1 MSEEKLRDYLN
12 RVTADLRKTRRELE
26 ELEQR
31 RGEPIAIVG
40 MSCRLPGGVG
50 SPEELWALV
59 AGGGDAVGSL
69 PEDRGWDLDRLYDPD
84 PARAGKSY
92 AREGGFVYDADRFD
106 ADFFGIAPREA
117 LAMDPQQRLF
127 LEVCWEAFERAG
139 IDPLSLRG
147 STTGVF
153 AGAMYHD
160 YASRLGSAAPEDLEA
175 YLGIGSAGSV
185 VSGRAAY
192 VFGLEGPAVTVDTA
206 CSSSLVALHLAS
218 QALRS
223 GECGLALAGGVTV
236 LSTPGVFVEFS
247 RQRGLAPD
255 GRCKSFANG
264 ADGVGWGEGAGVLL
278 LERLS
283 DARRH
288 GRSVLAVVRGSAVNQ
303 DGASNGLTA
312 PNGPSQQRVIRQ
324 ALANAG
330 LSPAQVDVVEGHGTG
345 TTLGDPIEAQALLAT
360 YGSERSRERPL
371 WLGSVKSNIG
381 HTQAAAGVAGVIKT
395 VMGMRH
401 GRMART
407 LHVDEPSRNVDWSSG
422 AIALLT
428 REEPWL
434 GSGEPRRAGVS
445 AFGISGTNAHVI
457 LEEAT
462 EPEQEL
468 LASEQ
473 LPRTGTETLPW
484 VLSARSGA
492 ALRAQAE
499 RLTALL
505 QRDPEMRPQD
515 LALSL
520 AGRAAFEHRAV
531 ILDASSE
538 ALSGGLL
545 SLIEPEPGEEPPAN
559 VLRDTT
565 RGEAG
570 TAFLF
575 TGQGSQRVGMGSGLY
590 EAFAVFKDAFD
601 EVCAHLDGSLDQAL
615 PVVVFGQDD
624 GRPTTSGES
633 QLERTLYAQT
643 GLFALEVALF
653 RLLAAWGVR
662 PDFLIGHSIGELAA
676 AHVAG
681 VFSLEDAC
689 RLVAA
694 RGRLMDQLPG
704 GGAMLAIRATESELV
719 PWLAGYGGRLALA
732 AVNGPDSVVISG
744 DEDAVLEAAV
754 SWQGRGRKTKRL
766 PVSHAFHSARMDG
779 MLEAFERVAETVSFS
794 APQIPVVSNLS
805 GGVALAEDI
814 CTPGYWVRHVRE
826 TVRFAAGVKW
836 LAGQGVRR
844 FLELGPDGVLSA
856 MAGECGIGQGQAGR
870 SPLLAA
876 LMRSERPEAHTL
888 LRALAGAWIDGL
900 DVDWAAIC
908 RQAGARRVVDL
919 PTYPFQRER
928 YWLEGPGD
936 PGEGQESD
944 ARRWCY
950 RVRWQ
955 LVTEDAPG
963 LLSGLWP
970 LVVPATLAGD
980 PLVSDLTA
988 ALAAHGAR
996 VLPVQLDAHDLDRGR
1011 LAAALSGA
1019 LALAPVGEDGAV
1031 LEISSPAD
1039 FPGQPALGGVLSL
1052 LALQVTDDDVHGS
1065 LPAGLAGSLLLVQA
1079 LGDLEIQAPL
1089 WMATRG
1095 AVSVGSSDPPT
1106 EPMQRTVWGLGR
1118 AMRLESPDRWG
1129 GLVDLPLQA
1138 GERSLGLL
1146 CGVLAARAGEDEA
1159 AIRAS
1164 GVLAPRLV
1172 HVSEEPSP
1180 TENSWTCSGTVLITG
1195 GSGALARHLARRLA
1209 RSGVEHLL
1217 LASRRGTEAPGA
1229 KDLEQELLA
1238 LGASTVTIANCD
1250 LAERE
1255 PLEALLANI
1264 PAEQPLKAVF
1274 HAAGVLEDG
1283 LIDELTCERLV
1294 TAMRPKARAAW
1305 HLHELTE
1312 SLELDAFVL
1321 FSSVAATL
1329 GSGGQ
1334 GAYAACNASLDAL
1347 AEYRRS
1353 RSLPAIS
1360 VAWGPWSGEG
1370 MAEGVQEYL
1379 DRGAARPMAVES
1391 ALAALGRVL
1400 DQDRAHVLVADIDW
1414 RRYAQLRL
1422 SVRPHSLTAD
1432 MPELAPAPERAP
1444 ETLGGGHGSL
1454 AVRLGDLSQ
1463 AERERVA
1470 VELVQGEVA
1479 VVLGHAVPEAVNA
1492 TRTFSELGFD
1502 SLSALELRNRLV
1514 SSAGTQLP
1522 STLVFDYPTPVALA
1536 GYLLSV
1542 LPGGDPSRRVTPSG
1556 AGAEDPMAIVGMGCR
1571 YPGGVDSPRALWQA
1585 LAAGADAITPF
1596 PEDRGW
1602 EIEAVYHPDP
1612 DHLGTS
1618 YTRSGGFLEDPAGF
1632 DAAFFGIGPTEALA
1646 MGPQQ
1651 RLLLEVCWEALE
1663 SANVDPRALQG
1674 SDTGT
1679 FAGICFSDYGTGQF
1693 GSAPED
1699 VKGYIGTGNVESV
1712 ASGRI
1717 AYTLGLEG
1725 PAMTINTACSS
1736 SLVALHLACGALRAG
1751 ECSLALVGGATVMAT
1766 PGMFVDFS
1774 RQRGLAADGR
1784 CKPFAEGAD
1793 GVGWGEGAGM
1803 LVLER
1808 LSDARRNGHP
1818 VLAVVRGSAVNQ
1830 DGASNGLTAPN
1841 GPAQQRVILQALAN
1855 AGLSPSEVD
1864 AVEAHGTGTTLGD
1877 PIEAHALL
1885 ATYGQDR
1892 PAGRPL
1898 WLGSIKSNI
1907 GHTQAAA
1914 GVAGVIKM
1922 VMALRHEML
1931 PRTLHADR
1939 PSPHVDW
1946 AGGDMRLLSEP
1957 SRWSR
1962 NGVPRRAGVSSFG
1975 LSGTNAHV
1983 ILEEAPEPELPREGS
1998 GAGLGML
2005 PWPLSAASEEAL
2017 SAQASRLHAHVASEP
2032 AIAVADAGLALSGRA
2047 ALDRRAVVL
2056 GDGRDAMLAGLEAL
2070 REGHPAPGVI
2080 EGVAGR
2086 GIERLAFMFSGQG
2099 SQRVGMGMELYEA
2112 LPAFAQA
2119 FDEACMHLNPH
2130 LERSLQELVGS
2141 EEDSPEA
2148 LLLDNTMFAQPALFA
2163 LEIALSALLGSWGVR
2178 PHYVIGHSVGELA
2191 AACVAG
2197 VFSLE
2202 DGCRLVA
2209 ARGRLMAELPAGG
2222 AMMAIQ
2228 ASEREIAESLLET
2241 AERVALAAVNGPRSV
2256 VISGEQDDVLALA
2269 AAWRERGRKTSRL
2282 RVSHAFHSAR
2292 MDGMLGRYREVAR
2305 GIAFAAPEIP
2315 VISNV
2320 TGEPVSAER
2329 IASAEYWVE
2338 HARGT
2343 VRFAEGVRWLRD
2355 HGAQGLLELGPD
2367 GVLSAM
2373 AHECLAAEPDRV
2385 LVEPGRARGDS
2396 VDDESTGGGRD
2407 SLVAVPALRGK
2418 RPQAESLLGAL
2429 AGLWVAGAPVD
2440 WSRAFEGS
2448 NAKPVELPTYAFQR
2462 RRYWLDSME
2471 RAVGDAASIG
2481 QLATGHPLVGAAVEL
2496 ADGDGWLLTAR
2507 LSART
2512 HPWLADHV
2520 VMGEVLLPGTAFL
2533 ELALQAAL
2541 LAGCAAV
2548 GELAVQAPLILGDG
2562 EAVQLQVAV
2571 GAGDES
2577 GDRPLA
2583 VYARVECLEPEAEW
2597 VCHASGMLLA
2607 EETEGLRSPGS
2618 PTRPMSGAWPPE
2630 GAVPVQVEHL
2640 YEQLAGAGL
2649 EYGPCFQ
2656 GLEAA
2661 WIRGED
2667 LFAEV
2672 RLSAEQRESASLFA
2686 VHPALMDA
2694 ALHALALSSH
2704 SEDDRLA
2711 SARLPFAWRDVVLS
2725 NAGVDALRVCLSSD
2739 GGEGVSVRMCGERGE
2754 PVGSVGSLS
2763 LRAAPAEGWE
2773 GRAATRRDPLF
2784 SLEWSPLAPAVG
2796 GLPAACALVGGDG
2809 SLASE
2814 LASAGADVVWHAG
2827 VASLVD
2833 AMKECDG
2840 AAPELILLDWGAGGD
2855 FSGAERAS
2863 GEDVRRRVGDGLA
2876 QLQALLAEESLE
2888 DARLAVLTREAV
2900 AVEAGE
2906 GVKDLAAGAV
2916 WGLVRSAQSE
2926 HPGRLVLVDLDGAE
2940 SSWTMLPAALA
2951 CEEPQLV
2958 LRNGRILAAR
2968 LRKLASSGCRQ
2979 PSPSRAGEA
2988 ASFDPQRTVLVTGGT
3003 GGLGALVAKHL
3014 VLEHGVRS
3022 VLLLSRRGRESPN
3035 ARELQAEL
3043 EQAGA
3048 QVAIE
3053 SCDVTDREQLRTV
3066 LEEVPAEHPLGAVV
3080 HAAGVLDDCLIGDL
3094 TEERLD
3100 SVLAPKVQGALN
3112 LHEATEQLDLSAFVL
3127 FSSAA
3132 SVFGA
3137 PGQGNYAA
3145 ANGFLDSLAA
3155 QRRARGL
3162 AGVAIAWGLW
3172 DQDTDLTRRLGE
3184 AGRSRIVRSGVG
3196 TLSSAR
3202 NLALFDAACRGDAA
3216 VAVAIALDPAALR
3229 AQARSG
3235 VLPTLFEGLVTG
3247 PVHRDARKP
3256 GRSLAAVLSGMSEAE
3271 RERAVLE
3278 FALTH
3283 VSAVLG
3289 GASAEGIDPLQPFK
3303 ELGFDSLIALELRNR
3318 LSVATGLRLPATLAF
3333 DHPNASAVG
3342 HYLLGRVTAG
3352 SESAA
3357 PSADAELAE
3366 LERRLSA
3373 VAEQEGM
3380 RAKVTARLQSL
3391 LAGMGGAVSVDHRDL
3406 ESATATE
3413 IFELIDR
3420 EIGPYEG
3427 NGVSS

>member
-1 MSEEKLRDYLN
+1 M
-12 RVTADLRKTRRELE
+12 
-26 ELEQR
+26 
-31 RGEPIAIVG
+31 
-40 MSCRLPGGVG
+40 
-50 SPEELWALV
+50 
-59 AGGGDAVGSL
+59 DA
-69 PEDRGWDLDRLYDPD
+69 
-84 PARAGKSY
+84 
-92 AREGGFVYDADRFD
+92 
-106 ADFFGIAPREA
+106 
-117 LAMDPQQRLF
+117 
-127 LEVCWEAFERAG
+127 
-139 IDPLSLRG
+139 
-147 STTGVF
+147 
-153 AGAMYHD
+153 
-160 YASRLGSAAPEDLEA
+160 
-175 YLGIGSAGSV
+175 
-185 VSGRAAY
+185 
-192 VFGLEGPAVTVDTA
+192 
-206 CSSSLVALHLAS
+206 
-218 QALRS
+218 
-223 GECGLALAGGVTV
+223 
-236 LSTPGVFVEFS
+236 TP
-247 RQRGLAPD
+247 
-255 GRCKSFANG
+255 
-264 ADGVGWGEGAGVLL
+264 
-278 LERLS
+278 
-283 DARRH
+283 
-288 GRSVLAVVRGSAVNQ
+288 
-303 DGASNGLTA
+303 
-312 PNGPSQQRVIRQ
+312 
-324 ALANAG
+324 
-330 LSPAQVDVVEGHGTG
+330 
-345 TTLGDPIEAQALLAT
+345 
-360 YGSERSRERPL
+360 
-371 WLGSVKSNIG
+371 
-381 HTQAAAGVAGVIKT
+381 
-395 VMGMRH
+395 
-401 GRMART
+401 
-407 LHVDEPSRNVDWSSG
+407 
-422 AIALLT
+422 
-428 REEPWL
+428 
-434 GSGEPRRAGVS
+434 
-445 AFGISGTNAHVI
+445 
-457 LEEAT
+457 
-462 EPEQEL
+462 
-468 LASEQ
+468 
-473 LPRTGTETLPW
+473 
-484 VLSARSGA
+484 
-492 ALRAQAE
+492 
-499 RLTALL
+499 
-505 QRDPEMRPQD
+505 
-515 LALSL
+515 
-520 AGRAAFEHRAV
+520 
-531 ILDASSE
+531 
-538 ALSGGLL
+538 
-545 SLIEPEPGEEPPAN
+545 
-559 VLRDTT
+559 
-565 RGEAG
+565 
-570 TAFLF
+570 
-575 TGQGSQRVGMGSGLY
+575 
-590 EAFAVFKDAFD
+590 
-601 EVCAHLDGSLDQAL
+601 
-615 PVVVFGQDD
+615 
-624 GRPTTSGES
+624 
-633 QLERTLYAQT
+633 
-643 GLFALEVALF
+643 
-653 RLLAAWGVR
+653 
-662 PDFLIGHSIGELAA
+662 
-676 AHVAG
+676 
-681 VFSLEDAC
+681 
-689 RLVAA
+689 
-694 RGRLMDQLPG
+694 
-704 GGAMLAIRATESELV
+704 
-719 PWLAGYGGRLALA
+719 
-732 AVNGPDSVVISG
+732 
-744 DEDAVLEAAV
+744 
-754 SWQGRGRKTKRL
+754 
-766 PVSHAFHSARMDG
+766 
-779 MLEAFERVAETVSFS
+779 
-794 APQIPVVSNLS
+794 
-805 GGVALAEDI
+805 
-814 CTPGYWVRHVRE
+814 
-826 TVRFAAGVKW
+826 
-836 LAGQGVRR
+836 
-844 FLELGPDGVLSA
+844 
-856 MAGECGIGQGQAGR
+856 
-870 SPLLAA
+870 
-876 LMRSERPEAHTL
+876 
-888 LRALAGAWIDGL
+888 
-900 DVDWAAIC
+900 
-908 RQAGARRVVDL
+908 
-919 PTYPFQRER
+919 
-928 YWLEGPGD
+928 
-936 PGEGQESD
+936 
-944 ARRWCY
+944 
-950 RVRWQ
+950 
-955 LVTEDAPG
+955 
-963 LLSGLWP
+963 
-970 LVVPATLAGD
+970 
-980 PLVSDLTA
+980 
-988 ALAAHGAR
+988 
-996 VLPVQLDAHDLDRGR
+996 
-1011 LAAALSGA
+1011 
-1019 LALAPVGEDGAV
+1019 
-1031 LEISSPAD
+1031 
-1039 FPGQPALGGVLSL
+1039 
-1052 LALQVTDDDVHGS
+1052 
-1065 LPAGLAGSLLLVQA
+1065 
-1079 LGDLEIQAPL
+1079 
-1089 WMATRG
+1089 
-1095 AVSVGSSDPPT
+1095 
-1106 EPMQRTVWGLGR
+1106 
-1118 AMRLESPDRWG
+1118 
-1129 GLVDLPLQA
+1129 
-1138 GERSLGLL
+1138 
-1146 CGVLAARAGEDEA
+1146 
-1159 AIRAS
+1159 
-1164 GVLAPRLV
+1164 
-1172 HVSEEPSP
+1172 PSP
-1180 TENSWTCSGTVLITG
+1180 PLPPPPPP
-1195 GSGALARHLARRLA
+1195 
-1209 RSGVEHLL
+1209 
-1217 LASRRGTEAPGA
+1217 PGA

-1238 LGASTVTIANCD
+1238 LGASTVTIARCD

-1255 PLEALLANI
+1255 RLEGLLASI
-1264 PAEQPLKAVF
+1264 PGERPLRAVF

-1283 LIDELTCERLV
+1283 LIDELTRERLAA
-1294 TAMRPKARAAW
+1294 AMRPKVRAAW

-1360 VAWGPWSGEG
+1360 VAWGPWSGGG
-1370 MAEGVQEYL
+1370 MAEGVQEHL
-1379 DRGAARPMAVES
+1379 DRRAARPMAVES
-1391 ALAALGRVL
+1391 ALAALWQVL

-1422 SVRPHSLTAD
+1422 SMRPHSLTAD
-1432 MPELAPAPERAP
+1432 MPELAPAPETVL
-1444 ETLGGGHGSL
+1444 ETLGAGHGSL
-1454 AVRLGDLSQ
+1454 AVRLGDLSP
-1463 AERERVA
+1463 AERKRVA
-1470 VELVQGEVA
+1470 VELVQSEVA
-1479 VVLGHAVPEAVNA
+1479 VVLGHAAPEAVNA
-1492 TRTFSELGFD
+1492 MRTFSELGFD
-1502 SLSALELRNRLV
+1502 SLSALELRNRLM
-1514 SSAGTQLP
+1514 SSAGIQLP

-1536 GYLLSV
+1536 GYLLGV
-1542 LPGGDPSRRVTPSG
+1542 LPGSDPSRRVAPSG
-1556 AGAEDPMAIVGMGCR
+1556 AGGEDPVAIVGMGCR

-1585 LAAGADAITPF
+1585 LAAGVDAITPF

-1602 EIEAVYHPDP
+1602 EIDAVYHPDP

-1725 PAMTINTACSS
+1725 PAMTVNTACSS

-1818 VLAVVRGSAVNQ
+1818 VWAVVRGSAVNQ

-1892 PAGRPL
+1892 LAGRPL

-1922 VMALRHEML
+1922 VMALRQEML

-1946 AGGDMRLLSEP
+1946 ACGDVRLLSEP

-1962 NGVPRRAGVSSFG
+1962 NGTPRRAGVSSFG

-1983 ILEEAPEPELPREGS
+1983 ILEEAPEPEVPSEGP
-1998 GAGLGML
+1998 GAVLGVL

-2017 SAQASRLHAHVASEP
+2017 SAQASRLHAHAASEP
-2032 AIAVADAGLALSGRA
+2032 AIAVADAGLTLSGRA

-2080 EGVAGR
+2080 EGVAGQ

-2112 LPAFAQA
+2112 LPVFAQA

-2163 LEIALSALLGSWGVR
+2163 LEIALSALLESWGVR

-2191 AACVAG
+2191 AACAAG
-2197 VFSLE
+2197 VFSLH

-2222 AMMAIQ
+2222 AMVAVQ
-2228 ASEREIAESLLET
+2228 ASEGEIAESLADT
-2241 AERVALAAVNGPRSV
+2241 DERVALAAVNGPRSV
-2256 VISGEQDDVLALA
+2256 VVSGEQDDVLALA

-2292 MDGMLGRYREVAR
+2292 MDGMLGRYGEVAR
-2305 GIAFAAPEIP
+2305 EVAFAAPEIP

-2320 TGEPVSAER
+2320 TGEPISAER

-2355 HGAQGLLELGPD
+2355 HGAQGFLELGPD

-2373 AHECLAAEPDRV
+2373 AQECLAAERDRV
-2385 LVEPGRARGDS
+2385 PGEPGWAGEDS
-2396 VDDESTGGGRD
+2396 VGDESRGGGQD

-2418 RPQAESLLGAL
+2418 RPQAESLLAAL

-2448 NAKPVELPTYAFQR
+2448 RAKPVELPTYAFQR

-2471 RAVGDAASIG
+2471 RAVGDPSLVG

-2507 LSART
+2507 LSARA

-2533 ELALQAAL
+2533 ELALQAAS

-2548 GELAVQAPLILGDG
+2548 GELAVQAPLILGEG

-2577 GDRPLA
+2577 GDRPVA
-2583 VYARVECLEPEAEW
+2583 VYARAEYLEPEAEW
-2597 VCHASGMLLA
+2597 VCHASGVLLA
-2607 EETEGLRSPGS
+2607 EEPEGHRSPGS
-2618 PTRPMSGAWPPE
+2618 PTLSGAWPPE
-2630 GAVPVQVEHL
+2630 GAVPVEVEHL

-2661 WIRGED
+2661 WTRGED

-2704 SEDDRLA
+2704 GEDGRPA

-2725 NAGVDALRVCLSSD
+2725 NAGVGALRVRLSSD
-2739 GGEGVSVRMCGERGE
+2739 GGEGVSVMMCGERGE

-2773 GRAATRRDPLF
+2773 GRGAARRDPLF
-2784 SLEWSPLAPAVG
+2784 SLEWSPLAPTVA
-2796 GLPAACALVGGDG
+2796 GLPAACVLVGGDG
-2809 SLASE
+2809 SLVGE
-2814 LASAGADVVWHAG
+2814 LAGGGADVVWHAG

-2833 AMKECDG
+2833 AIRGRDG
-2840 AAPELILLDWGAGGD
+2840 PAPELVLLDWGAGGD
-2855 FSGAERAS
+2855 FSEAERAS
-2863 GEDVRRRVGDGLA
+2863 GEDVRRRVGNGLA

-2900 AVEAGE
+2900 AAEAGE

-2916 WGLVRSAQSE
+2916 WGLARSAQSE

-2940 SSWTMLPAALA
+2940 SSWSVLPAALA
-2951 CEEPQLV
+2951 CDEPQLA

-2968 LRKLASSGCRQ
+2968 LRKLASSGDRQ
-2979 PSPSRAGEA
+2979 PSPSGAGEA
-2988 ASFDPQRTVLVTGGT
+2988 ASFDPQRTALVTGGT

-3014 VLEHGVRS
+3014 VLERGVRS
-3022 VLLLSRRGRESPN
+3022 VLLLSRRGGESPD

-3053 SCDVTDREQLRTV
+3053 SCDITDREQLRTV
-3066 LEEVPAEHPLGAVV
+3066 LEGVPVEYPLGAVV

-3132 SVFGA
+3132 SVLGA

-3155 QRRARGL
+3155 QRRAHGL

-3202 NLALFDAACRGDAA
+3202 NLALFDVACSGNVAL
-3216 VAVAIALDPAALR
+3216 AVAIALDPAALR

-3247 PVHRDARKP
+3247 SAHKDARTP
-3256 GRSLAAVLSGMSEAE
+3256 GRSLAAVLSVMGEAE

-3289 GASAEGIDPLQPFK
+3289 GAPAESIDPLQPFK

-3342 HYLLGRVTAG
+3342 HYLLGRVGAS
-3352 SESAA
+3352 SESAT
-3357 PSADAELAE
+3357 PSVDAELAE

-3373 VAEQEGM
+3373 VAEKEGM

-3391 LAGMGGAVSVDHRDL
+3391 LAGMGGAISVDHRDL